1 MGQLSQVVLD
11 GIVLG
16 GFYALVA
23 QGLSLVFGVMGVL
36 NLAHGECVLIGAY
49 LAWTAQHYLGV
60 DPLIAL
66 PVIMALGFGFGWVL
80 CRTLVI
86 RVVERPPLMSLLLTF
101 GIGAVAQGVLLK
113 LFSSTPRVTTTGYS
127 ADVVSI
133 FGLTIPTPRAFMLL
147 GAVVILVLTWAL
159 LNRTRVGRS
168 IQAAAQNK
176 AAARVVGIDIA
187 AVYAIAFG
195 IGIALVFAGGTL
207 LGSAQGFYPFLGPL
221 LTMKAFAIVV
231 LGGVGRMTGTVLAA
245 MVVGLIETLLAS
257 YVPSVGTGLG
267 IAAAFI
273 LVVVVLVVRPNG
285 ISGGKQV
292 TAGV

>member
-49 LAWTAQHYLGV
+49 LAWTARNHLGI
-60 DPLIAL
+60 DPLLAL
-66 PVIMALGFGFGWVL
+66 PVIMLIGFGVGWLL
-80 CRTLVI
+80 CRTLVN
-86 RVVERPPLMSLLLTF
+86 RVVEQPPLMSLLLTF
-101 GIGAVAQGVLLK
+101 GIGAVAQGVLLQ
-113 LFSSTPRVTTTGYS
+113 LFDSTPRVTTTSYS
-127 ADVVSI
+127 DDVVSI
-133 FGLTIPTPRAFMLL
+133 FGLSTPTPRLLMLV
-147 GAVVILVLTWAL
+147 GAVVILALSWLLLT
-159 LNRTRVGRS
+159 RTRVGRS

-176 AAARVVGIDIA
+176 AAARVVGIEIG

-195 IGIALVFAGGTL
+195 IGIAMVFGAGTL
-207 LGSAQGFYPFLGPL
+207 LGSAQGFYPFLGPA

-231 LGGVGRMTGTVLAA
+231 LGGVGRMAGTVLAA
-245 MVVGLIETLLAS
+245 LVVGLIETVLAS

-267 IAAAFI
+267 IAASFI
-273 LVVVVLVVRPNG
+273 LVVVVLVLRPQG
-285 ISGGKQV
+285 LSAGKQV

>member
-16 GFYALVA
+16 GFYALIA

-36 NLAHGECVLIGAY
+36 NLAHGECVLVGAY
-49 LAWTAQHYLGV
+49 LAWAAQHYLGI
-60 DPLIAL
+60 DPLLAL
-66 PVIMALGFGFGWVL
+66 PAIIALGFAFGWVL

-86 RVVERPPLMSLLLTF
+86 RVVERPPLLALLLTF
-101 GIGAVAQGVLLK
+101 GIGAVAQGMLLR
-113 LFSSTPRVTTTGYS
+113 LFTSTPKVTTTSYS
-127 ADVVSI
+127 DDVVGL
-133 FGLTIPTPRAFMLL
+133 FGLTIPTPRALMLL
-147 GAVVILVLTWAL
+147 GAIVILVLTWAVL
-159 LNRTRVGRS
+159 GHTRVGRS

-176 AAARVVGIDIA
+176 AAARVVGIDIRV
-187 AVYAIAFG
+187 VYSIAFG

-207 LGSAQGFYPFLGPL
+207 FGTAQGFYPFMGPL

-231 LGGVGRMTGTVLAA
+231 LGGVGRMSGTVLAA
-245 MVVGLIETLLAS
+245 MFVGLVEALLAS

-267 IAAAFI
+267 VAAAFI
-273 LVVVVLVVRPNG
+273 LVVFVLVVRPSG

-292 TAGV
+292 MAGV

>member
-1 MGQLSQVVLD
+1 MGQLSQVLLD

-49 LAWTAQHYLGV
+49 LAWAAQQYLGI
-60 DPLIAL
+60 DPLVAL
-66 PVIMALGFGFGWVL
+66 PVIIALGFGFGWVL

-86 RVVERPPLMSLLLTF
+86 RVVERPPLMALLLTF
-101 GIGAVAQGVLLK
+101 GIGAIAQGVLLK
-113 LFSSTPRVTTTGYS
+113 LFSSTPRVTTTSYS
-127 ADVVSI
+127 AEVVSF
-133 FGLTIPTPRAFMLL
+133 FGLTIPTPRALMLL
-147 GAVVILVLTWAL
+147 GAIVILVLTWAL
-159 LNRTRVGRS
+159 LNHTRVGRS
-168 IQAAAQNK
+168 IQAASQNK
-176 AAARVVGIDIA
+176 AAARVVGIDIT

-231 LGGVGRMTGTVLAA
+231 LGGVGRMSGTLVAA
-245 MVVGLIETLLAS
+245 MFIGLIEAILAS

-267 IAAAFI
+267 VAAAFV
-273 LVVVVLVVRPNG
+273 LVVIALVVRPNG
-285 ISGGKQV
+285 ISGGKRV
-292 TAGV
+292 MAGV